1 MAVLQLGWLSRL
13 AALRV
18 GTDHRRSEEV
28 IKLPMKRLGLSPVSI
43 AATLFLG
50 APLQAEEAIPKSP
63 VSAQPKIDEAA
74 LKRRSEAVANEV
86 VRRRAL
92 QALRADLLA
101 LFDRNGDGKL
111 EGDELVAII
120 RYFTE
125 PASSAIP
132 VMLNT
137 TPVEESARLEKVAR
151 EVEKRRAARTEALQH
166 IGGDRPVAAPV
177 APEEALR
184 VAKAEV
190 ERLERVVAEL
200 AQCRAEQDKTKT
212 PSPE

>member
-1 MAVLQLGWLSRL
+1 M
-13 AALRV
+13 
-18 GTDHRRSEEV
+18 

-50 APLQAEEAIPKSP
+50 APLQAEEASPKSP
-63 VSAQPKIDEAA
+63 VSEPAKIDEAA
-74 LKRRSEAVANEV
+74 MNRRSEAVANEV
-86 VRRRAL
+86 AWRRAS
-92 QALRADLLA
+92 QALRADLIA

-111 EGDELVAII
+111 EGDERVAIN
-120 RYFTE
+120 RFLTE

-132 VMLNT
+132 VMLKP
-137 TPVEESARLEKVAR
+137 TPAEEIARLEKVAR
-151 EVEKRRAARTEALQH
+151 EVERRRALREETAQRS
-166 IGGDRPVAAPV
+166 GGVRPVAAPV

-200 AQCRAEQDKTKT
+200 AQRRAEQDKTKT
-212 PSPE
+212 HSPE